1 MYFFKKNDLNLIINV
16 CVFSLNVIWL
26 YNLISEGAKE
36 SKGGVAYDYILK
48 PADAAPRPSS
58 PPKEK
63 PLTADEI
70 TKKLLKAEERRQV

>member
-1 MYFFKKNDLNLIINV
+1 M
-16 CVFSLNVIWL
+16 
-26 YNLISEGAKE
+26 ISEGAKE

-70 TKKLLKAEERRQV
+70 TKKLLKAEERRQVKC